1 MLISPKIEALTFAG
15 KCRFQMFW
23 TGYTGTYTIP
33 VPAGGFILLRQII
46 YNPFYQGENKAA
58 QIINTIHQLTL
69 VEQGSRNELSYIFR
83 DPVGNVSVGA
93 AGATHLNPNGG
104 AQVIETWATYKK
116 DVAVNVLNAPDVAGA
131 VYAAGA
137 LFDANAQERND
148 PLGFGNIAQPP
159 SVAISGAETYYPTG
173 EQRQFTGAPY
183 AGAGIRDRVRYNTT
197 VGRSIG
203 TPTVADPDRQFQFPL
218 IGFGCWVFNIP
229 ISEYLNSGN

>member
-46 YNPFYQGENKAA
+46 YNPFYQGETKAA
-58 QIINTIHQLTL
+58 QLVNTVHQVTL
-69 VEQGSRNELSYIFR
+69 VEQGSRSELIYLFR
-83 DPVGNVSVGA
+83 DSVNEVGV
-93 AGATHLNPNGG
+93 AGGTHFTPSSG
-104 AQVIETWATYKK
+104 QQIIETWATYKK

-137 LFDANAQERND
+137 LFEADAQERND

-173 EQRQFTGAPY
+173 EQRQFVGAPY

-197 VGRSIG
+197 LGRSIG

-218 IGFGCWVFNIP
+218 IGFGVWIFNIP

>member
-1 MLISPKIEALTFAG
+1 
-15 KCRFQMFW
+15 MFW

-46 YNPFYQGENKAA
+46 YNPFYQGATKAA
-58 QIINTIHQLTL
+58 QLVNTVHQVTL
-69 VEQGSRNELSYIFR
+69 VEQGSRSELIYLFR
-83 DPVGNVSVGA
+83 DSVNEVGV
-93 AGATHLNPNGG
+93 AGSTHYTPSSG
-104 AQVIETWATYKK
+104 QQIIETWATYKK

-137 LFDANAQERND
+137 LFEADAQERND

-173 EQRQFTGAPY
+173 EQRQFVGAPY

-197 VGRSIG
+197 LGRSIG

-218 IGFGCWVFNIP
+218 IGFGVWIFNIP